1 MMKNSEAIHGGDIY
15 SEGLFRGIKLTDF
28 SSNINPLG
36 VPCSFKKNINEAI
49 LALDKYPDI
58 KYRDLK
64 RNLISYLNLNFL
76 QEDNIVLGNGAA
88 EIIDLV
94 ISCFK
99 NILLVVPCFAE
110 YELNAQKW
118 GCNIQYS
125 YLNENMELNYEDIL
139 EKLTQCDAV
148 IMGNPNNPNGGVI
161 QKDRFKDILQ
171 YAKVYNKIIILDEAF
186 IEFTGKKGCSF
197 NEDIKHN
204 KSLFII
210 KALTK
215 FFAMPGIRLGYG
227 ISCNKELLT
236 KIREKQN
243 PWNINCFAETAAKY
257 VLKDN
262 EYISESVEWIS
273 KEIKYLP
280 DELSKLNCVEKV
292 FKTNCNFVLC
302 KLKGISSPQLYKHCI
317 EKGISIRQAYNF
329 RGLDDRYVRFAIKDR
344 CNNDLLLSIL
354 KKVEV

>member
-1 MMKNSEAIHGGDIY
+1 M
-15 SEGLFRGIKLTDF
+15 
-28 SSNINPLG
+28 
-36 VPCSFKKNINEAI
+36 
-49 LALDKYPDI
+49 
-58 KYRDLK
+58 
-64 RNLISYLNLNFL
+64 
-76 QEDNIVLGNGAA
+76 LGNGAA

-99 NILLVVPCFAE
+99 SILLVVPCFAE

-125 YLNENMELNYEDIL
+125 YLNEDMELDYVDIL
-139 EKLTQCDAV
+139 AKLIRCDAI
-148 IMGNPNNPNGGVI
+148 IMGNPNNPNGGVV
-161 QKDRFKDILQ
+161 QKDKFKEILQ
-171 YAKVYNKIIILDEAF
+171 YAKSYNKTIILDEAF
-186 IEFTGKKGCSF
+186 IEFTGKVDYSF
-197 NEDIKHN
+197 NEDIKNN
-204 KSLFII
+204 KSIFII

-227 ISCNKELLT
+227 ISTNKELLI

-243 PWNINCFAETAAKY
+243 PWNINCFAETAAAY
-257 VLKDN
+257 VLKDTD
-262 EYISESVEWIS
+262 YISRSMEWIG
-273 KEIKYLP
+273 KEMKYLP
-280 DELSKLNCVEKV
+280 QELRKLNYVDKV
-292 FKTNCNFVLC
+292 FNTNCNFVLC

-344 CNNDLLLSIL
+344 YNNDFLLSIL